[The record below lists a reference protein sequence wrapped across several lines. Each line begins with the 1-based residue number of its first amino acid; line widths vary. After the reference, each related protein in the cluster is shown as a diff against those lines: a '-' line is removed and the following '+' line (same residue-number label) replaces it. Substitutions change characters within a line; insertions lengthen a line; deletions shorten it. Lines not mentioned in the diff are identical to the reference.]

1 MKALK
6 RLFGFFWDKSLG
18 VFLVIG
24 AVNTVI
30 SMSLNFVLNN
40 FAGWPLY
47 FSTATAFTLTAAPA
61 FYFNRK
67 YSFKSKAPLSQ
78 SIFRF
83 AAVTVVCFH
92 ISFLLNNLVMPWL
105 RENWWHGMHPLL
117 YSAIT
122 IVGIQGVF
130 TVLNYCGQ
138 RLWAFK
144 E

>member
-1 MKALK
+1 MNPLK
-6 RLFGFFWDKSLG
+6 RLFSFFWDKSLMM
-18 VFLVIG
+18 FLIIG

-30 SMSLNFVLNN
+30 SMSLNFVLHN

-47 FSTATAFTLTAAPA
+47 FSTLLAFVLTAVPA

-67 YSFKSKAPLSQ
+67 FSFKSKAPLAQ

-83 AAVTVVCFH
+83 AVVTLVCLH
-92 ISFLLNNLVMPWL
+92 ISFALNNLAMLWL
-105 RENWWHGMHPLL
+105 RENWWSGLHPLL

>member
-6 RLFGFFWDKSLG
+6 RLFGFFWDKSL
-18 VFLVIG
+18 VTFLIIG
-24 AVNTVI
+24 GINTVL

-40 FAGWPLY
+40 FAHWPLY
-47 FSTATAFTLTAAPA
+47 FSTLLAFALTAIPA

-67 YSFKSKAPLSQ
+67 YSFKSRAPLLQ

-83 AAVTVVCFH
+83 AVVTLVCLH
-92 ISFLLNNLVMPWL
+92 ISFALNNLLMPWL
-105 RENWWHGMHPLL
+105 RANWWRGMHPLL